1 MPVRGVPRERAP
13 ITVAPVN
20 GDREADAGRAAET
33 RGRPLRMK
41 ILGRLLTLVV
51 AAVGLYVVWP
61 RLLDVLSAWPDLQD
75 VNPAWFGVLA
85 VLEAGS
91 FFCAWALIRL
101 ALQRRGWFRVATSQL
116 AGNSVSRIV
125 PGGAAA
131 GGALQYRM
139 LVSSGVDGAKVAA
152 GLTAASLISTGTLFA
167 LPVLAVPAMLWGAP
181 VAHELKR
188 TALVGLG
195 LFALMAAVGAVLL
208 TTDRPLLLVGR
219 GVQRLTNAVKR
230 RGEPAADLP
239 ERLVRERDLVRD
251 VLGSKWW
258 LALMA
263 AVGNWAFDFLALL
276 AALVA
281 VGTRPRPSL
290 VLLAYV
296 VAAVLGMIPITP
308 GGLGFV
314 EAGLAAT
321 LVLAGVS
328 AGDAAVATLAY
339 RLVSYWLPLPAGL
352 IGYVLY
358 RRAYGEPAAAQ
369 GEPEPGSGLVTPP
382 DAGS

>member
-1 MPVRGVPRERAP
+1 MRRKV
-13 ITVAPVN
+13 
-20 GDREADAGRAAET
+20 
-33 RGRPLRMK
+33 
-41 ILGRLLTLVV
+41 LGRLFALAI

-61 RLLDVLSAWPDLQD
+61 RLLDVFSAWPDLQS

-85 VLEAGS
+85 LLEAAS
-91 FFCAWALIRL
+91 FLCAWALIRL

-116 AGNSVSRIV
+116 AGNSVSRVV

-131 GGALQYRM
+131 GGALQFRM
-139 LVSSGVDGAKVAA
+139 LVNSGVAGAKVAA
-152 GLTAASLISTGTLFA
+152 GLAAASLISTGTLFA
-167 LPVLAVPAMLWGAP
+167 LPVLTVPAMIWGAP
-181 VAHELKR
+181 VDRELKR

-208 TTDRPLLLVGR
+208 TTDRPLRLVGR
-219 GVQRLTNAVKR
+219 SVQRLINAVKR
-230 RGEPAADLP
+230 SSMPTTDLP
-239 ERLVRERDLVRD
+239 ERLIRERNLVRE

-258 LALMA
+258 LALLA

-281 VGTRPRPSL
+281 VGARPRPSL

-352 IGYVLY
+352 VGYLLY
-358 RRAYGEPAAAQ
+358 RRAYGEPGTV
-369 GEPEPGSGLVTPP
+369 GEGAGTGSGLVTPP
-382 DAGS
+382 ETGS

>member
-1 MPVRGVPRERAP
+1 M
-13 ITVAPVN
+13 N
-20 GDREADAGRAAET
+20 GDREADATVSAQT
-33 RGRPLRMK
+33 RGRPLRRK
-41 ILGRLLTLVV
+41 ILGRSLGL
-51 AAVGLYVVWP
+51 AVGAFGLYFVWP
-61 RLLDVLSAWPDLQD
+61 RLLDVFSSWPGLRD

-116 AGNSVSRIV
+116 AGNAVSRIV

-139 LVSSGVDGAKVAA
+139 LVNSGVDGAKVAA

-188 TALVGLG
+188 AALVGLG
-195 LFALMAAVGAVLL
+195 LFALMAAVGALL
-208 TTDRPLLLVGR
+208 ITTDRPLVLVGE
-219 GVQRLTNAVKR
+219 GIQRLMNRMKR
-230 RGEPAADLP
+230 GREPTTDLP
-239 ERLVRERDLVRD
+239 KRLVRERDLVQD
-251 VLGSKWW
+251 VLGSRWW
-258 LALMA
+258 LALLA

-352 IGYVLY
+352 VGYLLY
-358 RRAYGEPAAAQ
+358 RRAYGEPAVQ
-369 GEPEPGSGLVTPP
+369 RPTG
-382 DAGS
+382 

>member
-1 MPVRGVPRERAP
+1 VPTRHAST
-13 ITVAPVN
+13 IVQPVN
-20 GDREADAGRAAET
+20 RDREADAEMQR
-33 RGRPLRMK
+33 RPLRRK
-41 ILGRLLTLVV
+41 ILGRLLALGI
-51 AAVGLYVVWP
+51 AALGLYVVWP
-61 RLLDVLSAWPDLQD
+61 RLLDVFSSWPNLRE

-85 VLEAGS
+85 ILEAGS

-116 AGNSVSRIV
+116 AGNAVSRVV

-139 LVSSGVDGAKVAA
+139 LVNSGVDGAKVAA

-195 LFALMAAVGAVLL
+195 LFALMAAVGALLL
-208 TTDRPLLLVGR
+208 TTDRPLTLVG
-219 GVQRLTNAVKR
+219 GGAQRLINGVR
-230 RGEPAADLP
+230 RGRDPITDLP
-239 ERLVRERDLVRD
+239 ERLVRERDLVRA
-251 VLGSKWW
+251 VLGSRWW
-258 LALMA
+258 LALLA

-296 VAAVLGMIPITP
+296 VAAVLGMVPITP

-314 EAGLAAT
+314 EAGLATT

-352 IGYVLY
+352 VGYVFY
-358 RRAYGEPAAAQ
+358 RRSYGEPPGGQ
-369 GEPEPGSGLVTPP
+369 GRAETRSRLVTPP
-382 DAGS
+382 DGGS